1 MRAIKETRS
10 PHTLDLLLLFTTY
23 TKELKVRIYYL
34 HLPRLNKDFNIQ
46 PHTFRPTT
54 TMFAFRNNTSS
65 GPALQVELRNRQEVS
80 DELLHKII
88 ALQADRQLWR
98 ERELALLELLDFYR
112 KGALQQ
118 ASSSTEE
125 VAIPEIILTSPT
137 TVKSSD
143 GPLSSKGSSPRRWFS
158 PAQSEHGTE
167 EAYIFEGLRALRAL
181 LDLSTARTALSY
193 FRTTSQTEEYQVSAT
208 NLDQISDLVSR
219 FAADVATLRGRCVR
233 SQDALVPDILDSFM
247 VDATS
252 TLNQSRDPAQ
262 SDLEYPLEL
271 SFRFHGLLGMLNTL
285 CQQSWCLGPQ
295 SRDCFHALSPRMNGL
310 LAVTLVHPGG
320 NWRDFQRC
328 LFVGLKGATMLDGDI
343 FSMVGMARIRHSPGC
358 EFLDDVSWAA
368 VFQDTDVVDVFWDIP
383 VDVDVAPD
391 HHLEETGALL
401 HDSEDA
407 ASEASLTS
415 EFSLSSEYFLTSESG
430 SDISEAIEQ
439 AEEALAGLELSDE
452 DQILELEAL
461 EQAEEALAALEL
473 RSQRTGG
480 HPYLRAREG
489 TNASL
494 RSASFITAAEDVR
507 YDSPE
512 PPRGPFP
519 FLKRGDGLRRSRIP
533 VRIVGKKET
542 RIYM

>member
-1 MRAIKETRS
+1 
-10 PHTLDLLLLFTTY
+10 
-23 TKELKVRIYYL
+23 
-34 HLPRLNKDFNIQ
+34 
-46 PHTFRPTT
+46 
-54 TMFAFRNNTSS
+54 MFAFRNNTSS
-65 GPALQVELRNRQEVS
+65 GSALQVELGNHQEVS

-88 ALQADRQLWR
+88 ALQADRQLYR
-98 ERELALLELLDFYR
+98 ERELALLELIDFYR
-112 KGALQQ
+112 KAVLQQ
-118 ASSSTEE
+118 APTSTEE
-125 VAIPEIILTSPT
+125 VVVPEIIITSPT

-143 GPLSSKGSSPRRWFS
+143 GPPSSEGSSPRRWFS
-158 PAQSEHGTE
+158 PAQSEQGTE

-181 LDLSTARTALSY
+181 LDLSTARTALSLS
-193 FRTTSQTEEYQVSAT
+193 SQTEEYQVSAT

-233 SQDALVPDILDSFM
+233 SQDKLVPDILDSFM
-247 VDATS
+247 IDATS

-262 SDLEYPLEL
+262 PDLEYPVEL

-295 SRDCFHALSPRMNGL
+295 SRDCFHTLSPRMNGF

-320 NWRDFQRC
+320 NWKDLQRC

-343 FSMVGMARIRHSPGC
+343 FSMVGMARIRHSPSC

-368 VFQDTDVVDVFWDIP
+368 VFQDTHVVDVFWDIP

-391 HHLEETGALL
+391 HLEETGGLL

-407 ASEASLTS
+407 ASEASFTS
-415 EFSLSSEYFLTSESG
+415 DFSLNSESG

-439 AEEALAGLELSDE
+439 AEEALAGLEISDE

-489 TNASL
+489 ANASL

-507 YDSPE
+507 YDSPS

-533 VRIVGKKET
+533 VRSAGKKET

>member
-1 MRAIKETRS
+1 
-10 PHTLDLLLLFTTY
+10 
-23 TKELKVRIYYL
+23 
-34 HLPRLNKDFNIQ
+34 
-46 PHTFRPTT
+46 
-54 TMFAFRNNTSS
+54 MFAFRNNTSS
-65 GPALQVELRNRQEVS
+65 RPALQVELRNRQEVS

-88 ALQADRQLWR
+88 TLQADRQLYR

-118 ASSSTEE
+118 APTSTEE
-125 VAIPEIILTSPT
+125 VVIPEIILTSPT

-143 GPLSSKGSSPRRWFS
+143 GPPSSEGSSPRRWFS
-158 PAQSEHGTE
+158 PAQSEQGTE

-181 LDLSTARTALSY
+181 LDLSTARTALSL
-193 FRTTSQTEEYQVSAT
+193 FRTTSQAEEYQVSAT

-233 SQDALVPDILDSFM
+233 SQDELVPDILDSFM

-252 TLNQSRDPAQ
+252 TLNQARDPAQ
-262 SDLEYPLEL
+262 PDLEYPLEL

-295 SRDCFHALSPRMNGL
+295 SRDCFHTLSPRMNGF

-320 NWRDFQRC
+320 NWRDLQRC

-343 FSMVGMARIRHSPGC
+343 FSMVGMARIRHSPSC

-383 VDVDVAPD
+383 VDVDAPD
-391 HHLEETGALL
+391 HHLEETGRLL

-407 ASEASLTS
+407 ASEASSTS
-415 EFSLSSEYFLTSESG
+415 EFSPNGESFLTSESG

-489 TNASL
+489 ANASL

-533 VRIVGKKET
+533 VRSVGKKQT
-542 RIYM
+542 RIYI

>member
-10 PHTLDLLLLFTTY
+10 PHTLDILLLFTTF

-34 HLPRLNKDFNIQ
+34 DLPRLNKDFNLQ

-54 TMFAFRNNTSS
+54 TMFAFRSNTTS
-65 GPALQVELRNRQEVS
+65 GSALQVELRNRQEVNN
-80 DELLHKII
+80 ELLHKII
-88 ALQADRQLWR
+88 ALQADRQLCR
-98 ERELALLELLDFYR
+98 ERELALLELVDFYR
-112 KGALQQ
+112 KGILQQ
-118 ASSSTEE
+118 ASTPTEE

-143 GPLSSKGSSPRRWFS
+143 GPLSSEGSSPRRWLS
-158 PAQSEHGTE
+158 PAQVEHGTE
-167 EAYIFEGLRALRAL
+167 EAYIYEGLRALRAL
-181 LDLSTARTALSY
+181 LDLSTARTALSL
-193 FRTTSQTEEYQVSAT
+193 FRTTSQKEEYQVSAT

-219 FAADVATLRGRCVR
+219 FAADIATLRGRCVR
-233 SQDALVPDILDSFM
+233 SHDELVPNILDSFM
-247 VDATS
+247 VNATS

-262 SDLEYPLEL
+262 PDLEYPLEL
-271 SFRFHGLLGMLNTL
+271 SFCFHGLLGILNTL

-295 SRDCFHALSPRMNGL
+295 SRDCFHTLSPRMNGF

-320 NWRDFQRC
+320 NWKDLQRC

-343 FSMVGMARIRHSPGC
+343 FSLVGMARIRHSPSC

-368 VFQDTDVVDVFWDIP
+368 VFQDTHVVDVFWDIP
-383 VDVDVAPD
+383 MDGDATPD
-391 HHLEETGALL
+391 YHLEETGGLL
-401 HDSEDA
+401 QDSTHPEDA
-407 ASEASLTS
+407 ASEASLA
-415 EFSLSSEYFLTSESG
+415 SESFLASESEG
-430 SDISEAIEQ
+430 DISEAIEQ
-439 AEEALAGLELSDE
+439 AEQALAGLELSDE

-461 EQAEEALAALEL
+461 EQAEEVLSELDL
-473 RSQRTGG
+473 RSIRIGG

-489 TNASL
+489 ANASL

-512 PPRGPFP
+512 PPRGPFQ

-533 VRIVGKKET
+533 VRSVGKNET
-542 RIYM
+542 RIYA